1 MPAPSSCG
9 ADAVAQ
15 TFPLIVRRELRL
27 ALRRKGDVLNVLVFF
42 VVVASLFPL
51 GVGPEPNQLRAMAAG
66 VVWIAALL
74 AAVLSLPRLFA
85 ADYADGTLEQM
96 LVSPRPLVIIVL
108 AKAAA
113 HWLLTGLPLAL
124 AAPLIGLQYDL
135 PAGALGVLL
144 GSLLIGTPVL
154 SLLGAAGAALTLGV
168 RGGGAL
174 LGLLVLPLF
183 VPVLVFG
190 AGAVTA
196 SLIGINPSAHLSL
209 LGAFLA
215 VSSLVGPW
223 AACAALRVALD

>member
-1 MPAPSSCG
+1 MRG
-9 ADAVAQ
+9 FLAVLQ
-15 TFPLIVRRELRL
+15 RDLKIV
-27 ALRRKGDVLNVLVFF
+27 LRRKGDSLNVLVFF
-42 VVVASLFPL
+42 VVVASLLPL

-74 AAVLSLPRLFA
+74 AALLSLPRLFA

-96 LVSPRPLVIIVL
+96 LVAPQPLVLVVL
-108 AKAAA
+108 AKIAA
-113 HWLLTGLPLAL
+113 HWLVTGLPLAL
-124 AAPLIGLQYDL
+124 VAPLIGLQYAL
-135 PAGALGVLL
+135 PADALGVLL
-144 GSLLIGTPVL
+144 LSLLIGTPVL

-174 LGLLVLPLF
+174 LGLLVLPLC

-196 SLIGINPSAHLSL
+196 SLTGIKPSTHLSL

-215 VSSLVGPW
+215 VSSVIGPW
-223 AACAALRVALD
+223 AACAALRVSLD

>member
-1 MPAPSSCG
+1 MTG
-9 ADAVAQ
+9 FLAV
-15 TFPLIVRRELRL
+15 LRRELQV

-74 AAVLSLPRLFA
+74 AALLSLPRLFA
-85 ADYADGTLEQM
+85 ADHIDGTLEQM
-96 LVSPRPLVIIVL
+96 LVAPQPLAVIVL
-108 AKAAA
+108 AKIVA
-113 HWLLTGLPLAL
+113 HWLTTGLPLAI
-124 AAPLIGLQYDL
+124 AAPVIGLQYDL
-135 PAGALGVLL
+135 PANALAILL
-144 GSLLIGTPVL
+144 ASLAIGTPVL

-190 AGAVTA
+190 AGAVSA
-196 SLIGINPSAHLSL
+196 SLAGINPSAHLSL

-215 VSSLVGPW
+215 VSSIVGPW

>member
-1 MPAPSSCG
+1 MRGFAI
-9 ADAVAQ
+9 
-15 TFPLIVRRELRL
+15 IVQRDLRI

-42 VVVASLFPL
+42 ILVASLFPL
-51 GVGPEPNQLRAMAAG
+51 GIGPEPEQLRAIAPG
-66 VVWIAALL
+66 VVWVGALL
-74 AAVLSLPRLFA
+74 AALLSLARLFA

-96 LVSPRPLVIIVL
+96 LVAPQPLVAVVL
-108 AKAAA
+108 GKIAA
-113 HWLLTGLPLAL
+113 HWLSTGLPLAL
-124 AAPLIGLQYDL
+124 AAPLIGLQYGL
-135 PAGALGVLL
+135 PGETLLVLL
-144 GSLLIGTPVL
+144 ASLLLGTPVL

-174 LGLLVLPLF
+174 LGLLVLPLC

-190 AGAVTA
+190 AGAVGA
-196 SLIGINPSAHLSL
+196 HLIGIKPDAHLSL

>member
-1 MPAPSSCG
+1 M
-9 ADAVAQ
+9 ADAFLAV
-15 TFPLIVRRELRL
+15 LRRDLQI
-27 ALRRKGDVLNVLVFF
+27 ALRRKGEVLNVLVFF
-42 VVVASLFPL
+42 IVVASLLPL
-51 GVGPEPNQLRAMAAG
+51 GIGPEPNQLRAMAAG
-66 VVWIAALL
+66 VVWIAAAL
-74 AAVLSLPRLFA
+74 AALLSLPRLFA

-96 LVSPRPLVIIVL
+96 LVAPQPLALVVL
-108 AKAAA
+108 AKVAA
-113 HWLLTGLPLAL
+113 HWLTTGLPLAV

-135 PAGALGVLL
+135 PADALGLL
-144 GSLLIGTPVL
+144 LASLLIGTPVL

-190 AGAVTA
+190 AGAVT
-196 SLIGINPSAHLSL
+196 SGLTGINPSSHLSL

-215 VSSLVGPW
+215 VCSLVGPW

>member
-1 MPAPSSCG
+1 MTG
-9 ADAVAQ
+9 FLAV
-15 TFPLIVRRELRL
+15 LRRELQV

-66 VVWIAALL
+66 VVWIAAPL
-74 AAVLSLPRLFA
+74 AALLSLPRLFA
-85 ADYADGTLEQM
+85 ADHVDGTLEQM
-96 LVSPRPLVIIVL
+96 LVAPQPLASIVL
-108 AKAAA
+108 AKIAA
-113 HWLLTGLPLAL
+113 HWLTTGLPLAI

-135 PAGALGVLL
+135 PADALAILL
-144 GSLLIGTPVL
+144 ASLLIGTPVL
-154 SLLGAAGAALTLGV
+154 SLLGAVGAALTLGV

-215 VSSLVGPW
+215 VSSIVGPW

>member
-1 MPAPSSCG
+1 MSNAFSPVLG
-9 ADAVAQ
+9 
-15 TFPLIVRRELRL
+15 RELRI
-27 ALRRKGDVLNVLVFF
+27 ALRRKGEALNVLVFF
-42 VVVASLFPL
+42 IVVASLFPL

-74 AAVLSLPRLFA
+74 AALLSLPRLFA
-85 ADYADGTLEQM
+85 ADLADGTLEQM
-96 LVSPRPLVIIVL
+96 LLSPQPLALVVL
-108 AKAAA
+108 AKITA
-113 HWLLTGLPLAL
+113 HWLTTGLPLAI
-124 AAPLIGLQYDL
+124 AAPLIGLQYGL
-135 PAGALGVLL
+135 PADALVILL
-144 GSLLIGTPVL
+144 AALLIGTPVL

-215 VSSLVGPW
+215 VSSLIGPW

>member
-1 MPAPSSCG
+1 MSVFH
-9 ADAVAQ
+9 AV
-15 TFPLIVRRELRL
+15 LRRELL
-27 ALRRKGDVLNVLVFF
+27 IALRRKGDVLNVLVFF

-51 GVGPEPNQLRAMAAG
+51 AVGPEPNQLRAMAAG

-74 AAVLSLPRLFA
+74 AALLSLPRLFA

-96 LVSPRPLVIIVL
+96 LVSPQPLVLVVL
-108 AKAAA
+108 AKIAA
-113 HWLLTGLPLAL
+113 HWLSTGLPLAL
-124 AAPLIGLQYDL
+124 AAPLIGVQYDL
-135 PAGALGVLL
+135 PPASLWLL
-144 GSLLIGTPVL
+144 VASLLIGTPVL

-174 LGLLVLPLF
+174 LGLLVLPLC

-190 AGAVTA
+190 AGAVGA
-196 SLIGINPSAHLSL
+196 QLIGINPAAHLSL

>member
-1 MPAPSSCG
+1 MSG
-9 ADAVAQ
+9 FLTV
-15 TFPLIVRRELRL
+15 LNRELRI

-42 VVVASLFPL
+42 VVVASLLPL
-51 GVGPEPNQLRAMAAG
+51 GVGPEPGQLRAMAAG

-74 AAVLSLPRLFA
+74 AALLSLPRLFA
-85 ADYADGTLEQM
+85 ADHADGTLEQM
-96 LVSPRPLVIIVL
+96 LVAPQPLAIIVL
-108 AKAAA
+108 SKITA
-113 HWLLTGLPLAL
+113 HWLTTGLPLAIS
-124 AAPLIGLQYDL
+124 APLIGLQYGL
-135 PAGALGVLL
+135 PGGALAILL
-144 GSLLIGTPVL
+144 ASLLIGTPVL

-183 VPVLVFG
+183 VPVVVFG

-196 SLIGINPSAHLSL
+196 SLSSINPSAHLSL

>member
-1 MPAPSSCG
+1 MLQP
-9 ADAVAQ
+9 
-15 TFPLIVRRELRL
+15 FFLIVRRELRL
-27 ALRRKGDVLNVLVFF
+27 ALHRKGDALNVLVFF

-66 VVWIAALL
+66 VAWIGALL

-85 ADYADGTLEQM
+85 ADLADGTLEQM
-96 LVSPRPLVIIVL
+96 LVSPQPLMLVVL
-108 AKAAA
+108 AKIAA

-124 AAPLIGLQYDL
+124 AAPLIGLQYGL
-135 PAGALGVLL
+135 PVDALVILL
-144 GSLLIGTPVL
+144 ASLLIGTPVL
-154 SLLGAAGAALTLGV
+154 SFLGAAGAALTLGV

-196 SLIGINPSAHLSL
+196 TLAGINSSAHLSL

-215 VSSLVGPW
+215 VSSLIGPW

>member
-1 MPAPSSCG
+1 MTEFLT
-9 ADAVAQ
+9 VM
-15 TFPLIVRRELRL
+15 RRELRI

-42 VVVASLFPL
+42 VVIASLFPL

-74 AAVLSLPRLFA
+74 AALLSLPRLFA

-96 LVSPRPLVIIVL
+96 LVSPQPLAVVVL
-108 AKAAA
+108 AKIAA
-113 HWLLTGLPLAL
+113 HWLLTGLPLVL
-124 AAPLIGLQYDL
+124 VAPLIGLQYGL

-144 GSLLIGTPVL
+144 AALLIGTPVL
-154 SLLGAAGAALTLGV
+154 SLIGAAGSALTLGV

-174 LGLLVLPLF
+174 LGLLILPLY

-196 SLIGINPSAHLSL
+196 SLIGVNPSTHLSL

>member
-1 MPAPSSCG
+1 MRPFS
-9 ADAVAQ
+9 
-15 TFPLIVRRELRL
+15 LIVRRELRL
-27 ALRRKGDVLNVLVFF
+27 ALRRKGDALNVLVFF
-42 VVVASLFPL
+42 MVVASLFPL
-51 GVGPEPNQLRAMAAG
+51 GVGPEPNQLRVMAAG
-66 VVWIAALL
+66 VTWIAALL

-96 LVSPRPLVIIVL
+96 LVSPQPLAVIVL
-108 AKAAA
+108 AKIAA

-124 AAPLIGLQYDL
+124 VAPLIGLQYGL
-135 PAGALGVLL
+135 PMDALAILL
-144 GSLLIGTPVL
+144 ASLLIGTPVL

-196 SLIGINPSAHLSL
+196 TLTGISPSAYLSL

-223 AACAALRVALD
+223 AACAALRAALD

>member
-1 MPAPSSCG
+1 MG
-9 ADAVAQ
+9 AFFVVLQRDLHV
-15 TFPLIVRRELRL
+15 T
-27 ALRRKGDVLNVLVFF
+27 LRRKGDALNVLVFF

-51 GVGPEPNQLRAMAAG
+51 GVGPEPNQLRAMGAG
-66 VVWIAALL
+66 VAWIGALL
-74 AAVLSLPRLFA
+74 AAILSLPRLFA

-96 LVSPRPLVIIVL
+96 LVSPQPLAVIVL
-108 AKAAA
+108 AKITA

-124 AAPLIGLQYDL
+124 VAPLIGLQYGL
-135 PAGALGVLL
+135 PMDALAILL
-144 GSLLIGTPVL
+144 ASLLIGTPVL

-190 AGAVTA
+190 AGAVT
-196 SLIGINPSAHLSL
+196 SVLIGAGASAHLSL

-215 VSSLVGPW
+215 VSSLIGPW
-223 AACAALRVALD
+223 AVCAALRVALD

>member
-1 MPAPSSCG
+1 MPQAFTSVLG
-9 ADAVAQ
+9 
-15 TFPLIVRRELRL
+15 RELRIV
-27 ALRRKGDVLNVLVFF
+27 LRRKGDVLNVLVFF

-74 AAVLSLPRLFA
+74 AALLSLARLFA
-85 ADYADGTLEQM
+85 ADHADGTLEQM
-96 LVSPRPLVIIVL
+96 LVSPQPLAVVVL
-108 AKAAA
+108 AKIAA
-113 HWLLTGLPLAL
+113 HWLTTGLPLAF

-135 PAGALGVLL
+135 PADALAVLL
-144 GSLLIGTPVL
+144 ASLLLGTPVL
-154 SLLGAAGAALTLGV
+154 SLLGAACAALTLGV

-196 SLIGINPSAHLSL
+196 TLNGINPSAHLSL

>member
-1 MPAPSSCG
+1 VSA
-9 ADAVAQ
+9 AY
-15 TFPLIVRRELRL
+15 FPVLRRELLL

-66 VVWIAALL
+66 VTWIGALL

-85 ADYADGTLEQM
+85 SDHADGTLEQM
-96 LVSPRPLVIIVL
+96 LVSPAPLVLIVL
-108 AKAAA
+108 AKIKA

-124 AAPLIGLQYDL
+124 VAPIIGLQYDL
-135 PAGALGVLL
+135 STDALCVLL
-144 GSLLIGTPVL
+144 LSLLIGTPVL
-154 SLLGAAGAALTLGV
+154 SLIGAAGAALTLGV

-174 LGLLVLPLF
+174 LALLVLPLF

-190 AGAVTA
+190 AGAVGA
-196 SLIGINPSAHLSL
+196 AQSGLNAGAHLSL

-215 VSSLVGPW
+215 VSSVVGPW